1 MGGDIEKGVA
11 PFAGAWIEIRIR
23 LFSIA
28 YATIVAPFAG
38 AWIEIRETLSARD
51 LMNVAPFAGAWIE
64 MLSA

>member
-1 MGGDIEKGVA
+1 MAD
-11 PFAGAWIEIRIR
+11 
-23 LFSIA
+23 
-28 YATIVAPFAG
+28 VAPFAG